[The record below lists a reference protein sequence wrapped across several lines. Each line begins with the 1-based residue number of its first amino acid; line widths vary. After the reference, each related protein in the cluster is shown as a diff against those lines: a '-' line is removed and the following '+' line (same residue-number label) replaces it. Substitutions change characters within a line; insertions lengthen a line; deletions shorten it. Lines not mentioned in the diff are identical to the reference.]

1 MRKIKTISELCEYL
15 NSLEDYPV
23 FEVEEII
30 EENGWNDT
38 YDNEFDVCDDGEYKI
53 TMMDNGLFEVVEI

>member
-23 FEVEEII
+23 FEVDEII
-30 EENGWNDT
+30 KENGWHST
-38 YDNEFDVCDDGEYKI
+38 YDNVFDVCDDGAYMI
-53 TMMDNGLFEVVEI
+53 TMMDNGLFKVVEI